1 MGAPSRS
8 AIPDKEPPV
17 PSLPRR
23 ILLLVALA
31 APAATPS
38 PAPGA
43 PAQAGPGGADR
54 SRGAALEADP
64 WEFFQ
69 LLREATPAGS
79 ADVQGFTLR
88 KDAGVFGFSTGILT
102 LVAVEGTTVGAVW
115 QGSGQ
120 FTLTPPD
127 PVERWQV
134 ERFFESPRV
143 EMPLEG
149 AFLLLGPETLAEV
162 QAALT
167 FGDATPGSDF
177 RKLLEDGAKFLFD
190 ERSGT
195 VDEEVV
201 RTFLNGEGEGFLH
214 AHLDPRRGD
223 PHFFRFSS
231 LSAEEVSFG
240 REAGG
245 RGDFYETLTS
255 FHRAE
260 DYPSPDPTE
269 EDRYT
274 TSVMR
279 YEIESWI
286 GNGPSFSA
294 RTTAFV
300 TSELDEGAW
309 VAFHL
314 SPDLEVDSLRWDDGS
329 APDFRRREESGQIW
343 LRLPA
348 NPGFRQLT
356 AWYAGK
362 VVEYRDMW
370 YWLDRPTSWYPST
383 GRTDATF
390 DMTFHTAERYAFLGS
405 GTRTEHAE
413 ADGVVTSRWVIENP
427 ESQASFNLGD
437 FEEHNVDFPGIPP
450 LRLQVNEDFHR
461 RLLAASLFLQEKNV
475 AEAVAAD
482 LSSSL
487 SFFQDVY
494 GPLDVTEF
502 NASEIPYLHGQAFPG
517 LIHLSFSTFLAA
529 EDRAGANEIFRAH
542 EVAHQWWGFSVEPR
556 SYRDRWL
563 SEGLA
568 EFSGL
573 WYMQVA
579 RFDPETYFEA
589 LQDSRDRIVR
599 RRGRAGPISLGS
611 RVAIGTRD
619 EDYATVVY
627 DKGAWV
633 IHMLRNLLMD
643 LDTMDE
649 TAFREF
655 MREVSQRYRN
665 RRLSTPEFQAVLEE
679 RLGNVDM
686 QWFFDQW
693 VHGADIP
700 SYRWAWTGEEVAEGY
715 RLTLRVR
722 QSEVP
727 DDFLMVVPV
736 SVDFGAEGSATVRVM
751 VRGPETMLDLPI
763 LPRKPDAVRFNDF
776 ESVLAQV
783 REEGW

>member
-1 MGAPSRS
+1 MRL
-8 AIPDKEPPV
+8 
-17 PSLPRR
+17 LPRANPSALR
-23 ILLLVALA
+23 LTALAAMLMLA
-31 APAATPS
+31 APAA
-38 PAPGA
+38 
-43 PAQAGPGGADR
+43 AQPTLDI
-54 SRGAALEADP
+54 EP
-64 WEFFQ
+64 WTFFQ
-69 LLREATPAGS
+69 LLREAAPAES

-88 KDAGVFGFSTGILT
+88 KDAGEFAFSTGRLT
-102 LVAVEGTTVGAVW
+102 LVAVEGETVGAVW
-115 QGSGQ
+115 QGSGR

-134 ERFFESPRV
+134 ERFFEAPRV
-143 EMPLEG
+143 EMELEG
-149 AFLLLGPETLAEV
+149 AFFLLGPEVLAE
-162 QAALT
+162 LRSSLS
-167 FGDATPGSDF
+167 FDEATPGSDF
-177 RKLLEDGAKFLFD
+177 RRLLEDGVKFLTD
-190 ERSGT
+190 EDSGT

-223 PHFFRFSS
+223 PHYFRYFS

-240 REAGG
+240 REASG

-255 FHRAE
+255 FHRAA
-260 DYPSPDPTE
+260 DYPDPDPTE
-269 EDRYT
+269 EDAWST
-274 TSVMR
+274 GVMR

-286 GNGPSFSA
+286 TNGPRFSA
-294 RTTAFV
+294 RTRAFV
-300 TSELDEGAW
+300 TSELAEGAW

-314 SPDLEVDSLRWDDGS
+314 SPELALDSARWDDGT
-329 APDFRRREESGQIW
+329 PVEVRRRDESGQLW
-343 LRLPA
+343 VRLPA
-348 NPGFRQLT
+348 NPGFRQLI
-356 AWYAGK
+356 AWYAGR
-362 VVEYRDMW
+362 VAEYRDMW
-370 YWLDRPTSWYPST
+370 YWMDRPTAWYPST

-390 DMTFHTAERYAFLGS
+390 DMTFHTSDRYAFLGS
-405 GTRTEHAE
+405 GTRTTLSE

-427 ESQASFNLGD
+427 ESQASFNLGE
-437 FEEHNVDFPGIPP
+437 FEEHNVTFPGIPP

-461 RLLAASLFLQEKNV
+461 RLLAASIFLQDKGA
-475 AEAVAAD
+475 AEAVATD

-487 SFFQDVY
+487 AFFQEVY
-494 GPLDVTEF
+494 GALDVAEF

-517 LIHLSFSTFLAA
+517 LIHLSFSTFLSQG
-529 EDRAGANEIFRAH
+529 DRRGANEIFRAH
-542 EVAHQWWGFSVEPR
+542 EVAHQWWGFAVEPR

-579 RFDPETYFEA
+579 RLDPTTYFEA
-589 LQDSRDRIVR
+589 LRESRDRILR

-611 RVAIGTRD
+611 RVAIGFRD

-633 IHMLRNLLMD
+633 IHMLRNLFMD

-649 TAFREF
+649 TAFKAF

-665 RRLSTPEFQAVLEE
+665 RRISTAEFQAVLEE

-700 SYRWAWTGEEVAEGY
+700 TYRWAWTGEDLAEGY

-722 QSEVP
+722 QSDVP
-727 DDFLMVVPV
+727 DDFQMVVPV

-751 VRGPETMLDLPI
+751 VRGPETVVDLPI
-763 LPRKPDAVRFNDF
+763 LPRRPDRVVFNDY